1 MYHIEIALP
10 IGGVITSMDCEMM
23 KGSSTSILFIL
34 LDDVG
39 MVSKSAKSFPG
50 SLETVVA
57 V

>member
-23 KGSSTSILFIL
+23 KGSSTSILFTL
-34 LDDVG
+34 LDVVG